1 MPSIKSKKYIVKP
14 SDSRE
19 WIIIQSRTKARL
31 AVDTELRIMDYHYDC
46 QPKQIEI
53 NGEKIYYVDQKY
65 ISKSRALVEI
75 KVLWKNVEV
84 PVKLRMKKK
93 HGTWKVYDLSVLGIS
108 AVGNY
113 RAQFHWILLNKTP
126 DQVIETIKEKI
137 RNIEKDIRL

>member
-1 MPSIKSKKYIVKP
+1 
-14 SDSRE
+14 
-19 WIIIQSRTKARL
+19 
-31 AVDTELRIMDYHYDC
+31 
-46 QPKQIEI
+46 
-53 NGEKIYYVDQKY
+53 

-137 RNIEKDIRL
+137 RNIEKDI